1 MNMMHQKNRL
11 FDYLNLLFTTL
22 VAVAC
27 LVPMVVVLST
37 SFTDEAAIQK
47 YGYNIIPRVFSLSA
61 YKLVF
66 ANNGQIL
73 NSYLVTIFITVV
85 GGLLAV
91 VITAM
96 AAYALVNKRVHYR
109 NAWALYFFVTM
120 VFSAGLVP
128 WYIMCTTL
136 GMRDNLLALIV
147 PGMVFS
153 PFNMFLTRN
162 YMKGIPESLMESATI
177 DGANDAHI
185 AFRIYLPLCLP
196 VLATVS
202 LFYAL
207 NYWNNWFNAIM
218 LVENQKIF
226 PLQYLL
232 FQLKSEI
239 SMLTKLQQGA
249 GSGITLPGESL
260 KMATAIITIGPIV
273 LLYPRLQKYFVKG
286 LIVGSVK
293 G

>member
-1 MNMMHQKNRL
+1 MKEKHRL
-11 FDYLNLLFTTL
+11 FDAFNYLFTFL
-22 VAVAC
+22 VAVGC
-27 LVPMVVVLST
+27 LVPMIVVLST
-37 SFTDEAAIQK
+37 SLTDEAAIQQ
-47 YGYNIIPRVFSLSA
+47 YGYNVIPRVFSLDA
-61 YKLVF
+61 YRLVF
-66 ANNGQIL
+66 ANNPQVI
-73 NSYLVTIFITVV
+73 NSYSVTIFITAA
-85 GGLLAV
+85 GGAAAV
-91 VITAM
+91 LITAM
-96 AAYALVNKRVHYR
+96 AAYALVNKRVKYR

-128 WYIMCTTL
+128 WYIMCTKL
-136 GMRDNLLALIV
+136 GMRDNLLSLIV

-162 YMKGIPESLMESATI
+162 FMKSIPESLMESAYI
-177 DGANDAHI
+177 DGANDATI
-185 AFRIYLPLCLP
+185 AFKIYLPLCLP
-196 VLATVS
+196 VLATIG

-218 LVENQKIF
+218 LVESPKIF

-239 SMLTKLQQGA
+239 SMLNQLQQGA
-249 GSGITLPGESL
+249 SSTKALPGESL

-273 LLYPRLQKYFVKG
+273 LLYPQLQKYFVKG
-286 LIVGSVK
+286 LIIGAIK